1 MIKNTTVET
10 YYITTFSY
18 NAGLLGA
25 DHRSNTLEEARA
37 FEEDYKN
44 NFEDCDKYF
53 RTLKVTRT
61 TTKKLFRK
69 LLVESTCEEVN
80 SWCEE

>member
-1 MIKNTTVET
+1 MTKNTTVET

-25 DHRSNTLEEARA
+25 NHRSNTLEEARA

-44 NFEDCDKYF
+44 NFEDCDKHF
-53 RTLKVTRT
+53 RTMKVTRT
-61 TTKKLFRK
+61 TIKKLFRK
-69 LLVESTCEEVN
+69 SLVESTCEEVN